1 VLARSLAEWSVF
13 GEFLTGL
20 VDVFVYVAAFE
31 TTDGVLHCPQ
41 ITAAGV
47 RPQAD
52 GAIPP
57 PASRSAPASPYG
69 LAVVPRATGAAKL
82 RQRGLGP
89 AILAGP
95 ATSMAS

>member
-57 PASRSAPASPYG
+57 PAPRSASASPCG
-69 LAVVPRATGAAKL
+69 LAVVIRARIELGRVGAMGTGSV
-82 RQRGLGP
+82 P
-89 AILAGP
+89 V
-95 ATSMAS
+95 ASPFK